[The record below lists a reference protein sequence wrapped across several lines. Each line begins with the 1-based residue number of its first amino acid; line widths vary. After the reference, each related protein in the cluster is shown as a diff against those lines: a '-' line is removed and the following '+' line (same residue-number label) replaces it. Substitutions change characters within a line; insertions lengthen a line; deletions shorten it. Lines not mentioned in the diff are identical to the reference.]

1 MVVKGYCD
9 KFNGNWYINNHHGMM
24 DTLDNPGLLNWITTS
39 IIKIILYELATNDY
53 TLIFVD
59 EPNVIGI
66 NERMVND

>member
-1 MVVKGYCD
+1 
-9 KFNGNWYINNHHGMM
+9 MM
-24 DTLDNPGLLNWITTS
+24 DTLDNPGLVNWITTS
-39 IIKIILYELATNDY
+39 LIKIILYELATNDY